1 MPTPDPVKLK
11 ATRETT
17 EVSSPTAAELCAVAF
32 EALDQAGWARRL
44 LYPWPEPTERDL
56 AWVARRAV
64 HEGEHHL
71 MDVGRVLAAMAGT

>member
-1 MPTPDPVKLK
+1 
-11 ATRETT
+11 
-17 EVSSPTAAELCAVAF
+17 VAF

-56 AWVARRAV
+56 AWVAGRAV

-71 MDVGRVLAAMAGT
+71 MDVGRVLAAVAGT